1 MTGLKKI
8 GVVAKLNKLKNIN
21 ASDGNKR
28 IISQQPNKM
37 RHIFKCIKC
46 NKYTMKETCSCG
58 STAMNPKPLKYSPD
72 DKFAEYKRKAKFDE
86 YAKRGLI

>member
-1 MTGLKKI
+1 
-8 GVVAKLNKLKNIN
+8 
-21 ASDGNKR
+21 
-28 IISQQPNKM
+28 
-37 RHIFKCIKC
+37 
-46 NKYTMKETCSCG
+46 MKETCSCG